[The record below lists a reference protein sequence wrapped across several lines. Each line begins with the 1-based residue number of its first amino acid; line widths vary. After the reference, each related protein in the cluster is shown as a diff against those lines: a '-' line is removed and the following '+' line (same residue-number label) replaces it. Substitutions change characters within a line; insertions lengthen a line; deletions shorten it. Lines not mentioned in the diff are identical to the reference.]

1 LQQKQQRIGG
11 LEKSNENFGVLLEQE
26 RELRENEYV
35 MTKQRKKILAE
46 NEKGKQIKL
55 MEENN
60 AIKNEFGKGQII
72 YSNDL
77 KK

>member
-35 MTKQRKKILAE
+35 MKNRERKSWQKMRRVS
-46 NEKGKQIKL
+46 K
-55 MEENN
+55 
-60 AIKNEFGKGQII
+60 
-72 YSNDL
+72 
-77 KK
+77 